1 MTSAI
6 GEPNLTAIAFFG
18 LFIVLSLGIT
28 VWASRRTRTADHFY
42 AAGRSVTAFQNGL
55 ALAGDYMSAAS
66 FLGIAGLVA
75 VSGFDGLIYS
85 IGFLVGWP
93 IVMFLIAEPLRN
105 LGRYTFADVVATRLR
120 QTPIRIAAAIGAL
133 AVIAFY
139 LIAQMVGA
147 GNLIRLLFGLPY
159 EAAVVIVGVVMLA
172 YVLFGGMIATT
183 WVQIVKAV
191 LLLGGAT
198 ILAGLVL
205 MRFSFNP
212 LALFEQA
219 SATYGPGVLAPGRQV
234 TDPIDAISL
243 GLALMLGTAGLPHIL
258 MRFYTVPDA
267 KTARTSVGYA
277 TAFIGFFYLLT
288 FILGFGAMVI
298 VGREAI
304 TKVDAGGNMAAPLLA
319 EVVGGTPFLGFIAAV
334 AFATILAVV
343 AGLTLSGAAT
353 LSHDLWVNVIRG
365 AHASEREQFLVAR
378 GATILLAIV
387 SIVLGI
393 TFKGQNVAYMVG
405 LAFAIAA
412 SANFPALV
420 LSIFWKRLTTAGAQV
435 SMITGTVS
443 TLLLIYL
450 SPTIQIDILKHA
462 EAWFPLRNP
471 GIVTIPLSFIV
482 AIGVSLLRPVPSE
495 ERRFAELERQLHL
508 GLD

>member
-6 GEPNLTAIAFFG
+6 GEPNITAIAFFG
-18 LFIVLSLGIT
+18 LFIALSLGIT

-75 VSGFDGLIYS
+75 LSGFDGLIYS

-120 QTPIRIAAAIGAL
+120 QTPIRIAAAIGSL

-205 MRFSFNP
+205 ARFNFNP

-219 SATYGPGVLAPGRQV
+219 SLTYGPGVLAPGRQV

-319 EVVGGTPFLGFIAAV
+319 AAVGGTPFLGFIAAV

-365 AHASEREQFLVAR
+365 AHATEREQFVVAR
-378 GATILLAIV
+378 GATVVLAIV

-420 LSIFWKRLTTAGAQV
+420 LSIFWKRLTTAGAQI

-450 SPTIQIDILKHA
+450 SPTIQLDILKHA

-471 GIVTIPLSFIV
+471 GIVTIPLSFVV

-495 ERRFAELERQLHL
+495 ERRFVELERQLHL
-508 GLD
+508 GLE

>member
-1 MTSAI
+1 MRPPPQPTGAHEFSAS
-6 GEPNLTAIAFFG
+6 PRW
-18 LFIVLSLGIT
+18 VL
-28 VWASRRTRTADHFY
+28 
-42 AAGRSVTAFQNGL
+42 
-55 ALAGDYMSAAS
+55 LAGGSILVLFVFYCYWPLTRFFFSQDDFYFLERAS
-66 FLGIAGLVA
+66 
-75 VSGFDGLIYS
+75 SGFRASMEQFFTTRPGHFRPFTKGLY
-85 IGFLVGWP
+85 FLVTWP
-93 IVMFLIAEPLRN
+93 LFELNAFP
-105 LGRYTFADVVATRLR
+105 YHVVSLVLH
-120 QTPIRIAAAIGAL
+120 AL
-133 AVIAFY
+133 
-139 LIAQMVGA
+139 
-147 GNLIRLLFGLPY
+147 NS
-159 EAAVVIVGVVMLA
+159 
-172 YVLFGGMIATT
+172 
-183 WVQIVKAV
+183 
-191 LLLGGAT
+191 

-205 MRFSFNP
+205 ARFNFNP
-212 LALFEQA
+212 LALFAQA
-219 SATYGPGVLAPGRQV
+219 SATYGAGVLAPGRQV

-319 EVVGGTPFLGFIAAV
+319 EMVGGTPFLGFIAAV

-365 AHASEREQFLVAR
+365 AHASEREQFVVAR
-378 GATILLAIV
+378 GATIVLAIV

-443 TLLLIYL
+443 TLALIYL
-450 SPTIQIDILKHA
+450 SPTIQLDILKHA

-495 ERRFAELERQLHL
+495 ERRFVELERQLHL
-508 GLD
+508 GLE